1 MKDKLQALLLQAKE
15 EIVSANALKELEDL
29 RIKYLGKK
37 GEVTLVLKNMKDLS
51 QEERPLV
58 GKIANEIREEIEILL
73 DAVKEDKKKLEIESQ
88 LEKEAID
95 VTMPSKGPL
104 RGHKHP
110 INVALDEAIEIFLGM
125 GFKIAEGPEVET
137 VYHNFDALNAPIDH
151 PSRSL
156 SDTFYI
162 TEELLLR
169 TQTSPIQVRTMK
181 GQKPPIKIIA
191 PGRCF
196 RNDEIDATH
205 SPMFHQIE
213 GLVIDKNITMADLKG
228 TLDMF
233 AKRLFGSQT
242 KTKFRP
248 HYFPFTEPSGEVD
261 VSCFKCGG
269 EGCRFCKGSGWIEI
283 LGCGMVH
290 PNVLEECG
298 IDSKEYNGF
307 AFGMGLD
314 RVTMLKYEIDD
325 IRVLFE
331 NDIRF
336 IKQF

>member
-1 MKDKLQALLLQAKE
+1 MKEKLQALLDEARVEIQA
-15 EIVSANALKELEDL
+15 ANGLKELEDL

-37 GEVTLVLKNMKDLS
+37 GEVTLVLKNMKDLTP
-51 QEERPLV
+51 EERPLI
-58 GKIANEIREEIEILL
+58 GKIANDVREAIESLL
-73 DAVKEDKKKLEIESQ
+73 DASKDDKKGLEIENQ
-88 LEKEAID
+88 LNREAID
-95 VTMPSKGPL
+95 VTMPSKGMS

-110 INVALDEAIEIFLGM
+110 INVALDEIIEIFLGM

-137 VYHNFDALNAPIDH
+137 VYNNFDALNAPVDH

-162 TEELLLR
+162 TDDLILR

-181 GQKPPIKIIA
+181 SQKPPIKVIA

-213 GLVIDKNITMADLKG
+213 GLVIDKGITMADLKG

-269 EGCRFCKGSGWIEI
+269 EGCRFCKYSGWIEI

-298 IDSKEYNGF
+298 IDSTVYNGF

>member
-1 MKDKLQALLLQAKE
+1 MKEKLQALLLQAKE
-15 EIVSANALKELEDL
+15 EIVNAKALKELEDL

-58 GKIANEIREEIEILL
+58 GKVANEIREQIENLL
-73 DAVKEDKKKLEIESQ
+73 ESVTDDKKQLEIEKQ
-88 LEKEAID
+88 LEKESID
-95 VTMPSKGPL
+95 VTMPSKGTL

-125 GFKIAEGPEVET
+125 GFKIAEGPEIET
-137 VYHNFDALNAPIDH
+137 VYHNFDALNAPVDH

-162 TEELLLR
+162 TEDLLLR

-181 GQKPPIKIIA
+181 SQQPPIKIIA

-298 IDSKEYNGF
+298 IDPKEYNGF